1 MDIVASPSA
10 RPEVDVRSNGLAT
23 KRGGRRW
30 SLLLLGAVVLAT
42 AVIVDPFREFLSED
56 DGWAYAR
63 SVEALLRTGS
73 YRLDAWSAANNPVQ
87 IYLAAGLS
95 HLFGYSL
102 SLLRIST
109 LLLLV
114 AGLGAFHA
122 LLRELGVAERQ
133 SATLT
138 LALFASPLVLMLS
151 FTFMSDVQF
160 MSWMVLASW
169 LYVRGLKRRSVASL
183 VAGAVAAAC
192 AIGTRQFGI
201 ALLAGLLIAWT
212 LPRAGRRPPAL
223 YLVYAAALP
232 LLAAAW
238 QVWAGLGQPNF
249 TQAVRLHEQAYYL
262 SLPPLAMLRELT
274 WRLST
279 IVQYLGLS
287 MLPVLPLLIASLLD
301 RESDAGTR
309 RVTAK
314 PSRAELLATLAFAV
328 LMAFSLVPSPL
339 TTRDNAGHALPLW
352 WMLPNAFWDH
362 PFVTRGLAL
371 AGVAGAFILIVL
383 AARRLAE
390 GPALRDIEPARLVP
404 ACTGICLLMLHLSY
418 VQLND
423 TYLVGL
429 LPFALLIP
437 AQQLRAATRAS
448 SALTASVILS
458 IVMALLLAAW
468 MRGDYNRQ
476 EAQWAAADRLVA
488 IGEDPRCIGA
498 SRHWSEYHG
507 AFDDWLAETY
517 PRFDHTFGARSP
529 AAPGSLHDPFYAWHE
544 LRSWQANFQV
554 RPAWQLIAPP
564 GWRIVSESPFRNAY
578 FARRSIMTLQRTTPR
593 PPGSVTC
600 RSIR

>member
-1 MDIVASPSA
+1 M
-10 RPEVDVRSNGLAT
+10 RPIALAT
-23 KRGGRRW
+23 ERDGRRW

-114 AGLGAFHA
+114 AALGAFHA
-122 LLRELGVAERQ
+122 LLRELGVADRQ
-133 SATLT
+133 SAVLV
-138 LALFASPLVLMLS
+138 LGLFASPLVLMLS

-169 LYVRGLKRRSVASL
+169 LYVRGLKRRSVAWL

-201 ALLAGLLIAWT
+201 ALLAGLLVAWT
-212 LPRAGRRPPAL
+212 LPSAERRPPAL
-223 YLVYAAALP
+223 HLVYAAALP

-249 TQAVRLHEQAYYL
+249 TQAARLHEQAYYL
-262 SLPPLAMLRELT
+262 SLPPLAMLRELG

-287 MLPVLPLLIASLLD
+287 MLPVMPLLIASILRRD
-301 RESDAGTR
+301 SDPGTR
-309 RVTAK
+309 RVAGK
-314 PSRAELLATLAFAV
+314 PSRAELLATLVFAA

-339 TTRDNAGHALPLW
+339 TTRENAGHALPLA

-362 PFVTRGLAL
+362 SFVMRGLAL
-371 AGVAGAFILIVL
+371 AGVAGAFILMIL
-383 AARRLAE
+383 AARRLAK
-390 GPALRDIEPARLVP
+390 GPALRDIEPGRLML
-404 ACTGICLLMLHLSY
+404 ACTGIGLVLLHLSY

-437 AQQLRAATRAS
+437 AHRLPTGRSRAATA
-448 SALTASVILS
+448 S
-458 IVMALLLAAW
+458 IVVSIAMALVLSGW
-468 MRGDYNRQ
+468 MRGSYNRQ

-488 IGEDPRCIGA
+488 AGEDPRCIGA
-498 SRHWSEYHG
+498 TRHWSEYHG

-517 PRFDHTFGARSP
+517 PRFDHAFGARSP
-529 AAPGSLHDPFYAWHE
+529 AAPGSLHDPFYAWQE
-544 LRSWQANFQV
+544 LRSSQATFQIS
-554 RPAWQLIAPP
+554 PARQRVVPP
-564 GWRIVSESPFRNAY
+564 GWRMVSESPFLNAY

-600 RSIR
+600 SSTH